1 MYSNV
6 MVTGGCGFIASN
18 FLNIMKKRY
27 PDTHFINIDKIDY
40 CSNVENVEPGVATF
54 IKGNVG
60 NASKYETPPRIKRL
74 PILCSRSAIEKL
86 PERK

>member
-6 MVTGGCGFIASN
+6 LVTGGCGFIASN

-27 PDTHFINIDKIDY
+27 PEIHFVNIDKLDY

-60 NASKYETPPRIKRL
+60 NVELIENLIKEHKFD
-74 PILCSRSAIEKL
+74 AIFHFAAQSHVDN
-86 PERK
+86 